1 MHVPIF
7 AVNGEG
13 HFGTY
18 QAISILPQLDSVD
31 PSGLTLKRAYTWGT
45 FLGCD
50 RDRHLFFGIAVNV
63 IRVRDTP
70 ILGRGWLRYG
80 GARLSGF
87 LADFLSAENRPTENR
102 L

>member
-45 FLGCD
+45 FRGMRSRSPL
-50 RDRHLFFGIAVNV
+50 LFRIAINV

-87 LADFLSAENRPTENR
+87 PANNLPAESIQ
-102 L
+102 